1 MHTGGSRAVKFL
13 HLVIVNLRRKKTR
26 TALTIGSFTVA
37 LFLFGILATIK
48 SALGSGVDVA
58 GADRLVVR
66 NRVSLIQP
74 LPIAYRDQILRL
86 PHVEEATFATWFGG
100 YYQDMKNF
108 FPNFAIDVP
117 NWRRVYPEYKFSD
130 EEWRAFAEDREGCVI
145 SPPLA
150 KRFGWKIGDRIPLEA
165 TIWTGTWELNVRAIY
180 ETDRREL
187 TSPELWFH
195 YEYLDERRSFWKGF
209 VGWYTVKID
218 DPASAVAAAAAIDD
232 RFANSPYET
241 KTETEKA
248 FAAGFANQIGNIRL
262 LILSIGSVVFFTLL
276 LVTGNAMASAV
287 RERTGELAVL
297 KTIGMNDPTVLS
309 LVMAEAIAVAAVGG
323 GAGLVLA
330 KLFTLR
336 GDPTGGMLANF
347 YLSPRNLALGF
358 ALALAA
364 GAAAGIL
371 PALGAMRLR
380 IVDALRRV

>member
-1 MHTGGSRAVKFL
+1 MKFF
-13 HLVIVNLRRKKTR
+13 HLIRVNISRKKTR
-26 TALTIGSFTVA
+26 TALTIGSFLVA
-37 LFLFGILATIK
+37 LFLFGILMTIK

-74 LPIAYRDQILRL
+74 IPFAYRERILQV
-86 PHVEEATFATWFGG
+86 PHVKEATFATWFGG

-108 FPNFAIDVP
+108 FPNFAIDVATY
-117 NWRRVYPEYKFSD
+117 RAVFPEYKFTD
-130 EEWRAFAEDREGCVI
+130 EEWQAFASDREGCVI

-150 KRFGWKIGDRIPLEA
+150 KKFGWKIGDRIPLEA
-165 TIWTGTWELNVRAIY
+165 TIWSGTWEFNVRAIY
-180 ETDRREL
+180 ETDKREL
-187 TSPELWFH
+187 TTPELWFH
-195 YEYLDERRSFWKGF
+195 YDYLDERRQFFKGL
-209 VGWYTVKID
+209 VGWYIVKVD
-218 DPASAVAAAAAIDD
+218 DPASAAGVAAAIDG
-232 RFANSPYET
+232 RFANSPWET

-276 LVTGNAMASAV
+276 LVTGNTMASAV
-287 RERTGELAVL
+287 RERTAELGVL
-297 KTIGMNDPTVLS
+297 KTIGMNDPTVLF
-309 LVMAEAIAVAAVGG
+309 LVMAESIVVAAVGG

-336 GDPTGGMLANF
+336 GDPTGGMLPNF
-347 YLSPRNLALGF
+347 YLSSRSLATGF

-364 GAAAGIL
+364 GAGAGIL
-371 PALGAMRLR
+371 PAMGAMRLR